1 MRERENV
8 ISTKFAQSHNSCGEL
23 VRLYR
28 LIIVGCSSNVNNSSF
43 NLATAFDWPVRTFPH
58 TVYWKRVIKF
68 ERPKQRVALA
78 LGNKSL

>member
-23 VRLYR
+23 VSLYR
-28 LIIVGCSSNVNNSSF
+28 LIIVGCSSKVNNSSF
-43 NLATAFDWPVRTFPH
+43 NLATAFYWPVRTFSP
-58 TVYWKRVIKF
+58 VYWKRVIKF